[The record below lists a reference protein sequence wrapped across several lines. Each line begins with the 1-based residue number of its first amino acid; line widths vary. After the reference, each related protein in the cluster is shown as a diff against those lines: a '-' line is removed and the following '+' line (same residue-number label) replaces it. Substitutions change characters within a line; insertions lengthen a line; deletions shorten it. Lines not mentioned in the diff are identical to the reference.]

1 MLCLSVKLNLKKKDM
16 NFKLELLKKELEL
29 ELKREEKNKAIL
41 TQQYDQAATIRE
53 EEKLI
58 LLSIDEMIH
67 QVEKMFNETI
77 LTSENFHQQKEYS
90 KLLMRYYVITKNVLL
105 KEKITASIKYY
116 NKIRTIELSN
126 KNKLLYINMGLEIEC
141 LKTYFKD
148 YFSL

>member
-1 MLCLSVKLNLKKKDM
+1 M

-53 EEKLI
+53 EEKVI

-90 KLLMRYYVITKNVLL
+90 KLLMRYYVITENILL
-105 KEKITASIKYY
+105 KEKIIASIKYY

-126 KNKLLYINMGLEIEC
+126 KNKPLYINMGLEIEC

-148 YFSL
+148 CFSL

>member
-1 MLCLSVKLNLKKKDM
+1 
-16 NFKLELLKKELEL
+16 
-29 ELKREEKNKAIL
+29 
-41 TQQYDQAATIRE
+41 
-53 EEKLI
+53 
-58 LLSIDEMIH
+58 MIH

-126 KNKLLYINMGLEIEC
+126 KNKLLYTRCAL
-141 LKTYFKD
+141 
-148 YFSL
+148 

>member
-1 MLCLSVKLNLKKKDM
+1 M

-53 EEKLI
+53 EEKVI

-90 KLLMRYYVITKNVLL
+90 KFLMRYYVITENILL
-105 KEKITASIKYY
+105 KEKIIASIKYY

-126 KNKLLYINMGLEIEC
+126 KNKPLYINTGLEIEC
-141 LKTYFKD
+141 LKTYLKD
-148 YFSL
+148 CFSL